1 MPHLAELVAQA
12 AHGSFLVEDPT
23 GRASVRY
30 HYRSVRPAD
39 FYDALVNEII
49 VLGRE
54 EPPAKKLKKGAKGTD
69 VVDETE
75 RERLMRIGPG
85 AVRKQTEIEEAVV
98 SAGFVGLS
106 SAKEACQHAGAE
118 EHQCTPAC
126 FSTFQPVRISRKKED
141 SNAAQGVLWIG
152 DLSSDTAHRL
162 YQATGLISTEIGRL
176 AERLA
181 TFRGRTAP
189 APAPRAQRDL
199 PPGRKPVPAPRK
211 GPRKP

>member
-12 AHGSFLVEDPT
+12 AHGSLLVEDPT
-23 GRASVRY
+23 GRVSVRY

-49 VLGRE
+49 VLGRD
-54 EPPAKKLKKGAKGTD
+54 EPPKKKLKKTKAGKTE

-98 SAGFVGLS
+98 CAGVIGLS
-106 SAKEACQHAGAE
+106 SSKDVCTVNDD

-126 FSTFQPVRISRKKED
+126 FKTFAKVRISRKQED
-141 SNAAQGVLWIG
+141 SAAANGVLWIG

-162 YQATGLISTEIGRL
+162 YQSVGLISTEIGRL
-176 AERLA
+176 AERLS
-181 TFRGRTAP
+181 TFRSRRAP
-189 APAPRAQRDL
+189 GAAPRAQRDV
-199 PPGRKPVPAPRK
+199 PGGRKPKPAPRK
-211 GPRKP
+211 GPREP